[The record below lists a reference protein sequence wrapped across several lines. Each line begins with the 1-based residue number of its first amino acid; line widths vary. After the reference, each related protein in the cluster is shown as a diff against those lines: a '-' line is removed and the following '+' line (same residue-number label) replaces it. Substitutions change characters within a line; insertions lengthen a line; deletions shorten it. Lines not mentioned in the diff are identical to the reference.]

1 MELKTIPI
9 SEIQPNPFQPRESF
23 ERESL
28 KELADS
34 MKDASV
40 IQPIIVRRHRKG
52 YQIIAGERRWKAA
65 QIIGLEEIPCIVKEI
80 GEERVLLE
88 SLIENLHRKD
98 LTDIERENAIHEL
111 WENREELG
119 FKYKSDLARAIGVR
133 PLDVENDIEAWEF
146 RHREVGI
153 PPSTPTYIISRTK
166 GLPVEERKT
175 VIDKVQKGEFQ
186 AKEAYTAIKV
196 LRKAPKVIKKEL
208 LKPKSRMT
216 PRMAETIV
224 TKLPTEEEQ
233 TVVVEE
239 IKRFRLTED
248 EVEDRVREVRKA
260 KEMGK
265 PLRKEMGVKE
275 GIVYTVG
282 EYECPHCKRH
292 YLIKCNGKKDW
303 VE

>member
-1 MELKTIPI
+1 
-9 SEIQPNPFQPRESF
+9 
-23 ERESL
+23 
-28 KELADS
+28 
-34 MKDASV
+34 
-40 IQPIIVRRHRKG
+40 
-52 YQIIAGERRWKAA
+52 
-65 QIIGLEEIPCIVKEI
+65 
-80 GEERVLLE
+80 
-88 SLIENLHRKD
+88 
-98 LTDIERENAIHEL
+98 
-111 WENREELG
+111 
-119 FKYKSDLARAIGVR
+119 
-133 PLDVENDIEAWEF
+133 
-146 RHREVGI
+146 
-153 PPSTPTYIISRTK
+153 
-166 GLPVEERKT
+166 
-175 VIDKVQKGEFQ
+175 
-186 AKEAYTAIKV
+186 
-196 LRKAPKVIKKEL
+196 
-208 LKPKSRMT
+208 MT

-275 GIVYTVG
+275 GVVYTVG